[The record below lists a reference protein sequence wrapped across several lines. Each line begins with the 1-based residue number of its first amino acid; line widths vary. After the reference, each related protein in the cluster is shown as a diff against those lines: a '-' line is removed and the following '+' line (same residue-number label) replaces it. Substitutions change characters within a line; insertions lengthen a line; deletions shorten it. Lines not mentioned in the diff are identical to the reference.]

1 MNGRLNRDEEELN
14 KKKILELV
22 NEYNAFKRGN
32 VRHFKFNAHA
42 SLTAKNETSLTDADG
57 CVHLVKVT
65 LAQKNNRIATTPPTQ
80 STAAVSFSHHQP

>member
-32 VRHFKFNAHA
+32 VRHFKFNA
-42 SLTAKNETSLTDADG
+42 
-57 CVHLVKVT
+57 
-65 LAQKNNRIATTPPTQ
+65 QKIED
-80 STAAVSFSHHQP
+80 SFGEISVIL